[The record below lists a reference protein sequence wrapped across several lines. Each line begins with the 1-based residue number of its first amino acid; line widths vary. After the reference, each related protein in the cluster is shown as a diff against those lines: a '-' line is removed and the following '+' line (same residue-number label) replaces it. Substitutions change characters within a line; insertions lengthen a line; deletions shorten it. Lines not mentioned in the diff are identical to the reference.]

1 MLFIHKKDEKGMKK
15 IYSPFTIPLVPYC
28 NNTHVLYDI
37 LADIAKG
44 LCDTL
49 QNFRIHFIL
58 EFSCTIFVP
67 GLVDMIMNII
77 LLYYAFVIFVV

>member
-44 LCDTL
+44 LSDTL
-49 QNFRIHFIL
+49 QNLGYISF
-58 EFSCTIFVP
+58 
-67 GLVDMIMNII
+67 
-77 LLYYAFVIFVV
+77 

>member
-1 MLFIHKKDEKGMKK
+1 MKK

-44 LCDTL
+44 FAIKC
-49 QNFRIHFIL
+49 FIL
-58 EFSCTIFVP
+58 ETILCKNIFRIFAVCIFISLCKPQCTFMKPSNKQKIAP
-67 GLVDMIMNII
+67 R
-77 LLYYAFVIFVV
+77 

>member
-1 MLFIHKKDEKGMKK
+1 MFTTLEMFFIHKKDEKGMKK

-37 LADIAKG
+37 LEDIAKG
-44 LCDTL
+44 LSDTL

-58 EFSCTIFVP
+58 GFSNTI
-67 GLVDMIMNII
+67 LINRNQKS
-77 LLYYAFVIFVV
+77 

>member
-44 LCDTL
+44 LGDTL

-58 EFSCTIFVP
+58 GFSNTI
-67 GLVDMIMNII
+67 L
-77 LLYYAFVIFVV
+77 IFG

>member
-44 LCDTL
+44 FAI
-49 QNFRIHFIL
+49 NFFSL
-58 EFSCTIFVP
+58 ERWS
-67 GLVDMIMNII
+67 MMNDAELSLLPII
-77 LLYYAFVIFVV
+77 AK